1 MSRQSGE
8 YLPLQC
14 PLTNFFLN
22 LFLTFGEHFDR
33 PAKDFVLPPAG
44 NCLGS
49 LVPEIDNPIKI
60 NRDNPKRQSF
70 NNRRQAFRPY
80 SDVRQGNS
88 FRILYMFTIHWR
100 FLVEKRLLDRKF
112 VYTLRSANASAW
124 QRSFSYRGPSR
135 RGINSPGRPPHRMLG
150 GAYHHRSA

>member
-14 PLTNFFLN
+14 PLTNFFVN

-44 NCLGS
+44 NFLGS
-49 LVPEIDNPIKI
+49 PVPEINNPIKI

-88 FRILYMFTIHWR
+88 FRIL
-100 FLVEKRLLDRKF
+100 LVKVLKC
-112 VYTLRSANASAW
+112 
-124 QRSFSYRGPSR
+124 Q
-135 RGINSPGRPPHRMLG
+135 IMI
-150 GAYHHRSA
+150 